1 MTSPAPHA
9 LTDRQRATVIS
20 ADRLILAGARHWLL
34 VFNFLFGAYALTP
47 WLAPILMQ
55 TGHTRAAGAIYLF
68 YSTQCHQL
76 PERSY
81 FLFGQKAS
89 YSLSEV
95 QAAFQDT
102 NNPAILRQF
111 IGNPEMGWKV
121 AWSDRMVSMYTAIF
135 VAGLVF
141 ALVRQRLDLAY
152 ARSSLSLAG
161 FGALVLPLI
170 ADGGSHALSDV
181 AGIGGGFRDGNAWLA
196 VLTGHAFPAWFYAG
210 DTLGSFNSS
219 MRLITGVLFGVAC
232 VWLAYPYIE
241 QSMSEMRVRLE
252 DNLHRA
258 GVVG

>member
-1 MTSPAPHA
+1 MTSPIPHA

-47 WLAPILMQ
+47 WLAPVLMQ
-55 TGHTRAAGAIYLF
+55 TGHTGAAGLIYLF

-81 FLFGQKAS
+81 FLFGQKGS

-111 IGNPEMGWKV
+111 IGNPQMGWKV
-121 AWSDRMVSMYTAIF
+121 AWSDRMVSMYTSIF
-135 VAGLVF
+135 VAGLLF
-141 ALVRQRLDLAY
+141 ALVRRRLKP
-152 ARSSLSLAG
+152 LSVVV

-170 ADGGSHALSDV
+170 ADGASHALSDL
-181 AGIGGGFRDGNAWLA
+181 AGIGGGFRDGNAWLGA
-196 VLTGHAFPAWFYAG
+196 LTAQVFPAWFYAG
-210 DTLGSFNSS
+210 DTLGSFNSW
-219 MRLITGVLFGVAC
+219 MRLITGILFGVAC

-241 QSMSEMRVRLE
+241 QSVSDMRVRLE
-252 DNLHRA
+252 VNLQRA
-258 GVVG
+258 GVTG

>member
-1 MTSPAPHA
+1 MTSPVPHT

-20 ADRLILAGARHWLL
+20 ADSLVIAGARHWVL
-34 VFNFLFGAYALTP
+34 VINLLFGVYSLTP
-47 WLAPILMQ
+47 WLAPVLMQ
-55 TGHTRAAGAIYLF
+55 TGHTGAAGLIYLF

-81 FLFGQKAS
+81 FLFGQKTS
-89 YSLSEV
+89 YSLHEV

-135 VAGLVF
+135 ASGLVF
-141 ALVRQRLDLAY
+141 ALVRRRLKP
-152 ARSSLSLAG
+152 LSLWG
-161 FGALVLPLI
+161 FAALVVPMI
-170 ADGGSHALSDV
+170 ADGGSHALSDL
-181 AGIGGGFRDGNAWLA
+181 AGIGRGFRDGNAWLA
-196 VLTGHAFPAWFYAG
+196 ALTGHVFPAWFYAG

-219 MRLITGVLFGVAC
+219 MRLVTGILFGVAC

-241 QSMSEMRVRLE
+241 QSMSDMRVRLE
-252 DNLHRA
+252 ENLGRA
-258 GVVG
+258 GVTG

>member
-1 MTSPAPHA
+1 MTSPVPHA
-9 LTDRQRATVIS
+9 LTDHQRATVIS

-34 VFNFLFGAYALTP
+34 IFNFLFGAYALTP
-47 WLAPILMQ
+47 WLAPVLMQ
-55 TGHTRAAGAIYLF
+55 TGHPRAAGLVYLF

-81 FLFGQKAS
+81 FLFGQKPS

-111 IGNPEMGWKV
+111 IGNPQMGWKV

-135 VAGLVF
+135 VAGLLF
-141 ALVRQRLDLAY
+141 ALVRRRLKP
-152 ARSSLSLAG
+152 LSVMG
-161 FGALVLPLI
+161 FGLLVLPLI
-170 ADGGSHALSDV
+170 ADGASHALSDL

-196 VLTGHAFPAWFYAG
+196 ALTGNVFPAWFYAG

-252 DNLHRA
+252 ENLHRA